1 MFTTPVGN
9 PAESGDCN
17 VKEEVVRE
25 LELMDHRLVKA
36 MQSKFVF
43 MFKFSML

>member
-17 VKEEVVRE
+17 VTEEVVKE
-25 LELMDHRLVKA
+25 LELMGNWLVKA